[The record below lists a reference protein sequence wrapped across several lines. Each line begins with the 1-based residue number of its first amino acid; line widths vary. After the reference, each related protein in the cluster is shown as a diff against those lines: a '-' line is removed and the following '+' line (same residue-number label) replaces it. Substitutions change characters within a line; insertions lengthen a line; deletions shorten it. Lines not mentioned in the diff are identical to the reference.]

1 VAHIF
6 KYAILTAIPDQRRGE
21 RVNIGLVVFLHDQ
34 LDIRFSD
41 LSKVAAIAGGGNWG
55 EYADKVAER
64 LRKRFATN
72 RDHAEFMRLSGVSER
87 IIRLSEVAWFS
98 APDEMSYEARVS
110 SILDTLVKKPRPETR
125 TRSSRINTEMAME
138 FKRARV
144 LAGPRESIEDRKVV
158 RDFYVSE
165 EEELRADFAVKN
177 GVIHATATLDLRKAA
192 VHLSYATLPALIL
205 DKAAKTFG
213 NETKRFGVYAAQQS
227 TLPQFR
233 PHLRILSDYA
243 DKVYNWLDPDD
254 RRAYTRVIFAALNNP
269 RDYRLR

>member
-1 VAHIF
+1 MAHTF

-21 RVNIGLVVFLHDQ
+21 RVNIGLVVFLRDH

-64 LRKRFATN
+64 LHKRFVTN
-72 RDHAEFMRLSGVSER
+72 RDPAEFMRLSGVSER
-87 IIRLSEVAWFS
+87 IIRLSEIAWFS
-98 APDEMSYEARVS
+98 IPDETLYETRVS

-125 TRSSRINTEMAME
+125 PRSSRINTEMASE

-144 LAGPRESIEDRKVV
+144 LASPREGIEDRKVV
-158 RDFYVSE
+158 RDFYISE
-165 EEELRADFAVKN
+165 EEGLRADFAVKN
-177 GVIHATATLDLRKAA
+177 GIMHATATLDLRKTT

-205 DKAAKTFG
+205 DKAVKTFG

-227 TLPQFR
+227 TMAQFR
-233 PHLRILSDYA
+233 PHLKILADYA
-243 DKVYNWLDPDD
+243 D
-254 RRAYTRVIFAALNNP
+254 
-269 RDYRLR
+269 